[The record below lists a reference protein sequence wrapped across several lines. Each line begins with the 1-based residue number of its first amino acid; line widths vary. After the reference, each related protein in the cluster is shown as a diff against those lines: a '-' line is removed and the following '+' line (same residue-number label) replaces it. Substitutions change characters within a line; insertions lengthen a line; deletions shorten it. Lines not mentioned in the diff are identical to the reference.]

1 MFPNPSLCPEIQ
13 TYWHDKLGRMSTSQI
28 KDEISTLEAIRSI
41 FLRAAEKKEAEDSNR
56 NPIPLPVHAEQEE
69 VADRM
74 RKRRFDLLREVPTR
88 GSWRTLEAL
97 ESCDLE
103 TLEELEAHLRK
114 KSRLAIHIR
123 ILDEICLDKILD
135 DIKKKSTALHAELL
149 DDIAN
154 ANGAK
159 AIASK
164 ARELAIESLIGS
176 RQLTAAQVHKAWV
189 QERMKLRLEWAKR
202 QKLHGAAAARL
213 ES

>member
-1 MFPNPSLCPEIQ
+1 M
-13 TYWHDKLGRMSTSQI
+13 
-28 KDEISTLEAIRSI
+28 
-41 FLRAAEKKEAEDSNR
+41 
-56 NPIPLPVHAEQEE
+56 HAEQKEE
-69 VADRM
+69 AADRM

-114 KSRLAIHIR
+114 KSRLSIHIR

-149 DDIAN
+149 DEIAN

-189 QERMKLRLEWAKR
+189 QERMKLRLQWAKR

>member
-1 MFPNPSLCPEIQ
+1 MAVGEHWRRWN
-13 TYWHDKLGRMSTSQI
+13 
-28 KDEISTLEAIRSI
+28 
-41 FLRAAEKKEAEDSNR
+41 
-56 NPIPLPVHAEQEE
+56 HATW
-69 VADRM
+69 
-74 RKRRFDLLREVPTR
+74 K
-88 GSWRTLEAL
+88 
-97 ESCDLE
+97 
-103 TLEELEAHLRK
+103 HLRNLRLLEK
-114 KSRLAIHIR
+114 GRLAIHIK
-123 ILDEICLDKILD
+123 ILDEICLDKIMD

-149 DDIAN
+149 DEIAN

-159 AIASK
+159 AIASH